1 MAEEDDSREEVV
13 ESLVAAAA
21 AVVDTGLSSAA
32 EAALDAVAPGLGT
45 RLLGWAVDAKR
56 RRDQRKFDGWMAQVE
71 ARLRHRGIASA
82 EELVRGHI
90 DEPWAHDA
98 VIRAARAIL
107 EDLDEA
113 ILPTLARVTALQIEE
128 RRVDRRTRRLI
139 AMLGECDSELLANLQ
154 SVLRAC
160 AAAFGDGTDE
170 SVEVAVEPSPGGF
183 RATHATAPGRAILHG
198 AEWLPV
204 VGTLRRFGFLEDAL
218 PGLANRDP
226 GDVVMLCLRDDF
238 DYLALRIG

>member
-1 MAEEDDSREEVV
+1 MAEDDSPKEVV
-13 ESLVAAAA
+13 ETLVSAVAAA
-21 AVVDTGLSSAA
+21 VDTGLFSAG

-56 RRDQRKFDGWMAQVE
+56 RRDQRKFDDWMAQVV
-71 ARLRHRGIASA
+71 ARLRHRGIPSA

-113 ILPTLARVTALQIEE
+113 ILPTLARVTAIQIEE

-139 AMLGECDSELLANLQ
+139 AMLGECDFEMLAKLRR
-154 SVLRAC
+154 VLRAC
-160 AAAFGDGTDE
+160 AAAFGDGTDD

-183 RATHATAPGRAILHG
+183 RAIHASAPGRAVLHG
-198 AEWLPV
+198 AGWLPV

-218 PGLANRDP
+218 PGLADRDP
-226 GDVVMLCLRDDF
+226 GDVVLLCLRDDF
-238 DYLALRIG
+238 DYLVRRIG